1 MGISDGMSDV
11 CSSYL
16 HVVATVSGQ
25 CVSAGRADD
34 ILDAVEAV
42 AFGVA
47 AGGGIGC
54 KIDRHAIRRAGIAC
68 RVRAAAA
75 DQCVRA
81 GTTDQRVIAIAAIT
95 HVIARITGECVEI
108 GRAPCRESGCPCV
121 ELWGVALTCKK
132 KQKTYKSI

>member
-25 CVSAGRADD
+25 CVAAGRADD

-54 KIDRHAIRRAGIAC
+54 KIDRPAIRRAGIAW
-68 RVRAAAA
+68 RVRAAASE
-75 DQCVRA
+75 QRVRA
-81 GTTDQRVIAIAAIT
+81 GTTAEERRLEKKSVST
-95 HVIARITGECVEI
+95 CESWW
-108 GRAPCRESGCPCV
+108 APEH
-121 ELWGVALTCKK
+121 
-132 KQKTYKSI
+132 